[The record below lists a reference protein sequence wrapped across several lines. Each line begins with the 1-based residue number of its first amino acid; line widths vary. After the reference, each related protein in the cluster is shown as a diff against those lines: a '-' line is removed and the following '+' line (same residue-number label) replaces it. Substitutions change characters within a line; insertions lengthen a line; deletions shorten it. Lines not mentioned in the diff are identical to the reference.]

1 MRLHGPNPP
10 RSIGWVLIV
19 AVAALTPVFAGV
31 EEDADRAWGAG
42 DHELALE
49 LYEQV
54 LDEHPGNFRALLR
67 SAKMLSWIRRFDE
80 SIARYNVALAV
91 EPDDYNAALGRA
103 RVLSWA
109 GRYKEARAGFEAL
122 CDRNPEDVDAQLGLA
137 RSFAWAGRLPQARTE
152 YARVLEIDPGNV
164 DARVGL
170 AYLDLWTGEVGDA
183 ADQSRELSAEHPDHE
198 EVVKLGA
205 NVSRSAG
212 AWWSVAVDQIDD
224 TDDNR
229 LQRFLVNGG
238 LGLGK
243 QVRLDL
249 GYGHYDMSDPAGDA
263 SIDNVNAT
271 FSFFPGKGQRVAA
284 HVGYD
289 WREATTGATDGDMLG
304 GLTYSRGH
312 DKRWQFSAAA
322 QRMAVRYSPTITD
335 NGITFDQLALRAG
348 GAVGERWRVSAGVG
362 TADASDGNSRVTA
375 DAGFLYRV
383 PVRRVRLQVG
393 YTLRF
398 MDYDEDLDNGY
409 FDPQSFVAHL
419 AQLRVAD
426 EYGKRGNYYRLYL
439 DTGVQSFTIGATDV
453 SGDTVL
459 VAGGTAGFPVAKRMV
474 FEVYAERGDYAA
486 TTAAGF
492 ESTLIGVRLIW
503 RAGL

>member
-19 AVAALTPVFAGV
+19 AIAASAPVFAGV

-42 DHELALE
+42 EHAQALE
-49 LYEQV
+49 LYDQLLE
-54 LDEHPGNFRALLR
+54 EHPGNFKALLR
-67 SAKMLSWIRRFDE
+67 TAKMLSWTRRFDE
-80 SIARYNVALAV
+80 SIARYDIALAV
-91 EPDDYNAALGRA
+91 EPEDYDAALGRA

-122 CDRNPEDVDAQLGLA
+122 CERDPNDVDARLGLA
-137 RSFAWAGRLPQARTE
+137 RSFAWAGRLPRARTE
-152 YARVLEIDPGNV
+152 YGRVLDSDPGNV

-183 ADQSRELSAEHPDHE
+183 AAQSRELSADHPDNE
-198 EVVKLGA
+198 EVAELRA
-205 NVSRSAG
+205 NVSKSAG

-229 LQRFLVNGG
+229 LRRTLINGG
-238 LGLGK
+238 LGLGR

-249 GYGHYDMSDPAGDA
+249 GAGHYDMSDPSGDA

-271 FSFFPGKGQRVAA
+271 LSFHPGKGQRLSALL
-284 HVGYD
+284 GYD
-289 WREATTGATDGDMLG
+289 RRKATTGATDGDLLG
-304 GLTYSRGH
+304 GLSYSIGH
-312 DKRWQFSAAA
+312 GKRWQYSASA
-322 QRMAVRYSPTITD
+322 QRIAVRYSPPITD
-335 NGITFDQLALRAG
+335 NGITLDHLALRAS
-348 GAVGERWRVSAGVG
+348 GAVGERWRVDAGIGV
-362 TADASDGNSRVTA
+362 ADVSDGNGRMTA
-375 DAGFLYRV
+375 DAGFLYRL
-383 PVRRVRLQVG
+383 PVSRVRLDVG
-393 YTLRF
+393 YVVRF

-409 FDPQSFVAHL
+409 FDPQNFTAQL

-426 EYGKRGNYYRLYL
+426 EYGKRGNYYRAYL
-439 DTGVQSFTIGATDV
+439 DAGVQSFTVGATDV
-453 SGDTVL
+453 SGDTVY
-459 VAGGTAGFPVAKRMV
+459 VIGGTAGFPVARRMA
-474 FEVYAERGDYAA
+474 FEVYAEQGDYAA
-486 TTAAGF
+486 TTASGF